1 MAQAVQ
7 NAAIEA
13 KNKVLSFAAEQL
25 ECSVDDIE
33 LKDWTIRKGNEA
45 HPLPLMIMR
54 YYGGT
59 GYEFTG
65 EGFCKAEMDHSAPL
79 ETKCVSWEFGWGAAE
94 VEVDTETGL
103 IALRQLVVSGDAGRA
118 INPKICRGQDEGS
131 AVMALAGALFPC
143 MVYNGANLMNGNGLD
158 YRLPLASDLNDGFV
172 SILQEQG
179 HGPGPYGAKS
189 VGEGCMLPVA
199 SAIANAVEDAI
210 GVRIRELPLT
220 PERVLAAI
228 DAAN

>member
-1 MAQAVQ
+1 
-7 NAAIEA
+7 
-13 KNKVLSFAAEQL
+13 
-25 ECSVDDIE
+25 
-33 LKDWTIRKGNEA
+33 
-45 HPLPLMIMR
+45 MIMR

-65 EGFCKAEMDHSAPL
+65 EGFYKAEMDHSAPL
-79 ETKCVSWEFGWGAAE
+79 ETRCVSWEFGWGAAE

-103 IALRQLVVSGDAGRA
+103 IHLKQLVVSGDAGRA
-118 INPKICRGQDEGS
+118 INPKVCRGQDEGS
-131 AVMALAGALFPC
+131 AVMGLTGVLFPC
-143 MVYNGANLMNGNGLD
+143 MVYDGAVLMNGNGLD
-158 YRLPLASDLNDGFV
+158 YKVPLATDLNDGFV

-179 HGPGPYGAKS
+179 HGPGPFGAKS

-228 DAAN
+228 NAAS